1 MEQRTAALMHKKM
14 KKVRKKAEKEGN
26 LILLT
31 LPYVWLYVGH
41 SAMEKWKIAGWRVTK
56 FTHFSQNN

>member
-1 MEQRTAALMHKKM
+1 MHKKM
-14 KKVRKKAEKEGN
+14 KKDRKKAEKEGN